1 MKENTDGIGSASERR
16 LIGKVTP
23 GERDE
28 ISALFERK
36 NGLTELI
43 KALAEDD
50 DDLLKNSY
58 FYEKIITDLGQTTTR
73 HQEWWDRLAKH
84 YAWESAPGCVWE
96 IDFETCRIF
105 LRNI

>member
-73 HQEWWDRLAKH
+73 HQEWWDHKARQ

-105 LRNI
+105 LRHI